1 MKEKILK
8 KLGELIEEA
17 NKLFIN
23 LKKENFDK
31 AMEEPKFSA
40 FRTATLSFLKS
51 ILGEEHY
58 YAKFKSG
65 VKFYSDYNLVL
76 AIELL
81 KKIKTDVEEDWLD
94 NLKGIVSAELFTD
107 FLDMAEHLLEE
118 GYKDPAA
125 VIIGSVLEE
134 NLRQLT
140 LKNGMPITQ
149 TDPKSGKIRPMKAE
163 SMNIELAKKQVY
175 NLLYQK
181 SVTSWLDL
189 RNKAAHG
196 LYSEYDISFVKNYL
210 LFVRDFAAKFN

>member
-8 KLGELIEEA
+8 KLDGLIEEA
-17 NKLFIN
+17 NNLFLN
-23 LKKENFDK
+23 LSKPDFDK
-31 AMEEPKFSA
+31 ALDEPKFSA

-58 YAKFKSG
+58 YARFNGG
-65 VKFYSDYNLVL
+65 VKYYSDYNLVL

-81 KKIKTDVEEDWLD
+81 KKVKTDVEEDWLD

-140 LKNGMPITQ
+140 LKSGLPITQ
-149 TDPKSGKIRPMKAE
+149 NDPKLGKTKPMKAE
-163 SMNIELAKKQVY
+163 SMNIELAKKQIY

-196 LYSEYDISFVKNYL
+196 LYIEYDINFVKAFL
-210 LFVRDFAAKFN
+210 QFVRDFAAKFN